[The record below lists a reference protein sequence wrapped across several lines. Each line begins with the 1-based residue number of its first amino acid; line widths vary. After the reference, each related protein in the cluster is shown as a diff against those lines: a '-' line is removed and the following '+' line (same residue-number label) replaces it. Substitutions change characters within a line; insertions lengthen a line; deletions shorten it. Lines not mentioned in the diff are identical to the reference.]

1 MSFSWL
7 KALPVFQTRNCGWFL
22 SIINIVRHNKH
33 YIGFIKRWFTFSYDL
48 LTWQCQK
55 ETLKNDQGKLSEEK
69 IFKENQ
75 MQLFYK
81 TLSVWI
87 TQAECW
93 SQKQSVRQQRPTAL
107 QRQGLVWL
115 FGCGLHGLLLP
126 VPWMCISQ
134 VRRRVPLWQE
144 VALRADGSGRW
155 RNHPEQVCHLVFRY
169 SFVSLWFHT
178 QVRLMDHARLWC
190 TL

>member
-1 MSFSWL
+1 MVYIQLWPSYVTVLEWNL
-7 KALPVFQTRNCGWFL
+7 KKKW
-22 SIINIVRHNKH
+22 S
-33 YIGFIKRWFTFSYDL
+33 
-48 LTWQCQK
+48 
-55 ETLKNDQGKLSEEK
+55 KLSEEK
-69 IFKENQ
+69 SFKENQ

-93 SQKQSVRQQRPTAL
+93 SQKQSVRQQRATAL
-107 QRQGLVWL
+107 QWQGLVWL

-126 VPWMCISQ
+126 VPWMWISQ
-134 VRRRVPLWQE
+134 MWHWVPLWQE

-155 RNHPEQVCHLVFRY
+155 RNHPEQVRHLVFRY
-169 SFVSLWFHT
+169 AFLSLWFHI
-178 QVRLMDHARLWC
+178 QIRLMDHSRLWC